1 MGERSAAASTTDRIS
16 GWVKAAKDIIV
27 PYKKKKKKEQNVAN
41 TLKKMPHKL

>member
-27 PYKKKKKKEQNVAN
+27 PYKKKKKRTECSKHFEENA
-41 TLKKMPHKL
+41 P